1 MVSAPDFRA
10 AEATA
15 GGVLVA
21 SPHDLSIERRFL
33 RLTRQANAG
42 YGSHLCTSKFMFGTI
57 RKHSKSLWWIIIAAI
72 IVTFVYWGAQGTRGD
87 KSRGGYNYGS
97 IGGRAISER
106 EYHNAAQEAR
116 LAFFFSSG
124 GEWPEVA
131 GKKFGYDEQR
141 DAYQRIF
148 LARKME
154 DLGIYISDDL
164 AARMAGDRIRRISR
178 GQPMSLDDFAKKV
191 LASGGATVA
200 DFQRLTAHE
209 MGVQQL
215 ITVAGIGGDLLPP
228 QEIQALYARDNT
240 EISAQVVFFSLSNH
254 LKTATAPPEKLA
266 EFYTNYM
273 AEYRIPERVQVTY
286 VKFPFTDYTNQFN
299 QFMLGLTNLAEIIE
313 ANYQRLGTNYF
324 SEAKSPAEAKA
335 KVREKILM
343 DESAK
348 LAGSNANVFATGLYN
363 VTSNSPTTTTL
374 ASFAKEGGLTAKV
387 SQPLS
392 GQEPSSEFDVN
403 ANVMQAVFA
412 LTPQDPVTEPVI
424 GNDAAYVFGLARR
437 LPSENPPF
445 ESVRER
451 VARDYQFAEAAVAAR
466 NEGSAFQVAATNG
479 LIAGKTFAAICDEA
493 KQTPVSPAPF
503 SRSTRKLEDIEK
515 HVELN
520 RFKQAAFSTQPG
532 NVSIFVPTGDG
543 GFVVHVR
550 SRLPLNET
558 KMRADLPGFT
568 KAAQQALHNDAFQE
582 WFQREAT
589 VGLRD
594 TPLMRQPQ
602 QQMSGTRK

>member
-1 MVSAPDFRA
+1 
-10 AEATA
+10 
-15 GGVLVA
+15 
-21 SPHDLSIERRFL
+21 
-33 RLTRQANAG
+33 
-42 YGSHLCTSKFMFGTI
+42 
-57 RKHSKSLWWIIIAAI
+57 
-72 IVTFVYWGAQGTRGD
+72 
-87 KSRGGYNYGS
+87 
-97 IGGRAISER
+97 
-106 EYHNAAQEAR
+106 
-116 LAFFFSSG
+116 
-124 GEWPEVA
+124 
-131 GKKFGYDEQR
+131 
-141 DAYQRIF
+141 
-148 LARKME
+148 
-154 DLGIYISDDL
+154 
-164 AARMAGDRIRRISR
+164 
-178 GQPMSLDDFAKKV
+178 
-191 LASGGATVA
+191 
-200 DFQRLTAHE
+200 
-209 MGVQQL
+209 
-215 ITVAGIGGDLLPP
+215 
-228 QEIQALYARDNT
+228 
-240 EISAQVVFFSLSNH
+240 VFFSLSNH

-363 VTSNSPTTTTL
+363 VTSNSPTTL
-374 ASFAKEGGLTAKV
+374 ASFAKESGLTAKV
-387 SQPLS
+387 SQPLN

-412 LTPQDPVTEPVI
+412 LTPQDPVTEPVM

-451 VARDYQFAEAAVAAR
+451 VVRDYQFAEAAVAAR

-479 LIAGKTFAAICDEA
+479 LAAICDEA

-515 HVELN
+515 RVELN

-543 GFVVHVR
+543 GFVVHVK

-602 QQMSGTRK
+602 QQMSGARK

>member
-1 MVSAPDFRA
+1 
-10 AEATA
+10 
-15 GGVLVA
+15 
-21 SPHDLSIERRFL
+21 
-33 RLTRQANAG
+33 
-42 YGSHLCTSKFMFGTI
+42 MFGTI
-57 RKHSKSLWWIIIAAI
+57 RKHSKSLWWVIIAAI

-254 LKTATAPPEKLA
+254 LKSATAPPEKLA

-374 ASFAKEGGLTAKV
+374 ASFAKESGLTAKV

-437 LPSENPPF
+437 LPSESPPF

-515 HVELN
+515 RVELN

-543 GFVVHVR
+543 GFVVHVK

-602 QQMSGTRK
+602 QQMSGARK

>member
-15 GGVLVA
+15 GRFLVA

-254 LKTATAPPEKLA
+254 LKSATAPPEKLA

-286 VKFPFTDYTNQFN
+286 VKFPFADYTNQFN

-335 KVREKILM
+335 KVREKILI

-348 LAGSNANVFATGLYN
+348 LAGSNANVFATALYN

-374 ASFAKEGGLTAKV
+374 ASFAKESGLTAKV
-387 SQPLS
+387 SQPLN

-412 LTPQDPVTEPVI
+412 LTPQDPVTEPVM

-451 VARDYQFAEAAVAAR
+451 VVRDYQFAEAAVAAR

-479 LIAGKTFAAICDEA
+479 LTAGKTFTAICDEA

-515 HVELN
+515 RVELN

-543 GFVVHVR
+543 GFVVYVK

-602 QQMSGTRK
+602 QQMSGARK

>member
-1 MVSAPDFRA
+1 
-10 AEATA
+10 
-15 GGVLVA
+15 
-21 SPHDLSIERRFL
+21 
-33 RLTRQANAG
+33 
-42 YGSHLCTSKFMFGTI
+42 MFGTI

-87 KSRGGYNYGS
+87 KSRGSYNYGS

-124 GEWPEVA
+124 GEWPDVA

-191 LASGGATVA
+191 LASGGVTVA

-240 EISAQVVFFSLSNH
+240 EISAQAVFFSLSNH

-286 VKFPFTDYTNQFN
+286 VKFPFADYTNQFN

-343 DESAK
+343 DESAR

-363 VTSNSPTTTTL
+363 ITSNSPTTTTL
-374 ASFAKEGGLTAKV
+374 ASFAKESGLTAKV

-437 LPSENPPF
+437 LPSESPPF

-451 VARDYQFAEAAVAAR
+451 VVRDYQFAEAAVAAR

-515 HVELN
+515 RVELN

-543 GFVVHVR
+543 GFVVYVK

-602 QQMSGTRK
+602 QQMSGARK